1 MIRAVPH
8 EKTFDGKM
16 IQLMLSILVQHLDAN
31 YAEFMAEV
39 RAKKD

>member
-1 MIRAVPH
+1 MIRAAQH
-8 EKTFDGKM
+8 EKTFDGNM
-16 IQLMLSILVQHLDAN
+16 IQLMLSVLVQHLDAN

>member
-8 EKTFDGKM
+8 EKTFDGKI
-16 IQLMLSILVQHLDAN
+16 IQLMLSVLVQHLEVI

-39 RAKKD
+39 WAKKD